1 MRNPLFSG
9 SNDNDRPDALRLL
22 SMPARARA
30 IALRCGS
37 EEVAELLELHAR
49 LCERNLEA
57 SSGKKRST
65 GVKPTEVV

>member
-1 MRNPLFSG
+1 MPHRKFSAG
-9 SNDNDRPDALRLL
+9 NDNDDNNALPIM

-30 IALRCGS
+30 IASLCGS

-49 LCERNLEA
+49 LCERNLET
-57 SSGKKRST
+57 SSGKERCR